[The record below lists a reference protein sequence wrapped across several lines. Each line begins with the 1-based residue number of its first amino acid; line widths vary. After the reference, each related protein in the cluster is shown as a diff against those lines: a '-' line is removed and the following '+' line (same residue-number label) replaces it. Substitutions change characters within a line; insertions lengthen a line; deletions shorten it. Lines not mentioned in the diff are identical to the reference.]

1 MQAHQLKQV
10 DEEKKR
16 YEIAYLNVVAQSTD
30 KKGKPKFETF
40 KDFYDYEE
48 RLASVSNGEYYKKSK
63 LSEEKKKMLTLVAKR
78 RKDFRERRG
87 TS

>member
-1 MQAHQLKQV
+1 MQAYQLKQV

-48 RLASVSNGEYYKKSK
+48 RLTSVSNGEYSKKSK